1 MSLLDALGMAGMR
14 STEES
19 MRVTYEDP
27 GQAEEKRRLLRM
39 LGGDE
44 DEAGMRVGSGPG
56 VAVRGVVVG
65 AGRTRRNKR
74 AKVPGF

>member
-1 MSLLDALGMAGMR
+1 
-14 STEES
+14 

-44 DEAGMRVGSGPG
+44 AEVGMRVGSGPTR
-56 VAVRGVVVG
+56 VAVRRTVE
-65 AGRTRRNKR
+65 AGRTRRTRR

>member
-1 MSLLDALGMAGMR
+1 MSLFDGLGILR

-19 MRVTYEDP
+19 MRATYEDP

-44 DEAGMRVGSGPG
+44 AEVGMRVGSSPG
-56 VAVRGVVVG
+56 VAVRGVTGGEV
-65 AGRTRRNKR
+65 GRTRRTKR

>member
-1 MSLLDALGMAGMR
+1 MR
-14 STEES
+14 STDET

-44 DEAGMRVGSGPG
+44 AADGMRVGGTG
-56 VAVRGVVVG
+56 VAVRGIVG
-65 AGRTRRNKR
+65 GPGEAGRTRRTKR
-74 AKVPGF
+74 VKVPGF

>member
-1 MSLLDALGMAGMR
+1 MR

-19 MRVTYEDP
+19 LRVTYEDP

-44 DEAGMRVGSGPG
+44 AEVGMK
-56 VAVRGVVVG
+56 VVG
-65 AGRTRRNKR
+65 AGEAGRTRRPKR
-74 AKVPGF
+74 AKVI